1 MITTR
6 REKAALG
13 SDHPAGL
20 PSIPH
25 PATPQPSS
33 VRALSTTHPGREKH
47 LLPTSPRC
55 SGQAPPGRHASMS
68 RGHLPRP
75 PSFPRNSNIPA
86 GPQSRDSV
94 STRGSLPLS
103 VTQFLQSKGNNSL
116 NTAQE
121 ATQEQ
126 RQEGTRQSTKS
137 DTCQTGPAAFG
148 RPECQPFLSCWGPP
162 CGLAGICSF
171 RSQMGEA
178 DRLEKGGKG
187 WRWRRQAQPVQ
198 SRSTWPPALMSPQ
211 RPKGGLP
218 RQTHSFYLGA
228 PDGAQR
234 PLDRLLVRAS
244 HGEGPSPAHMGLGG
258 SRDQADSHGRS
269 QKDTG

>member
-20 PSIPH
+20 PSVPH

-121 ATQEQ
+121 AN
-126 RQEGTRQSTKS
+126 TRAK
-137 DTCQTGPAAFG
+137 TGRHSAEHKERHLPNGA
-148 RPECQPFLSCWGPP
+148 SC
-162 CGLAGICSF
+162 F
-171 RSQMGEA
+171 
-178 DRLEKGGKG
+178 
-187 WRWRRQAQPVQ
+187 
-198 SRSTWPPALMSPQ
+198 WPP
-211 RPKGGLP
+211 
-218 RQTHSFYLGA
+218 
-228 PDGAQR
+228 
-234 PLDRLLVRAS
+234 
-244 HGEGPSPAHMGLGG
+244 
-258 SRDQADSHGRS
+258 
-269 QKDTG
+269 